1 MFNER
6 IKKLTKIFFIT
17 FLVFLCVITSS
28 ASLTAYADG
37 AGTQD
42 FEFQETEE
50 NLYAYRH
57 LDDVT
62 VIRFYEYGYGDADAY
77 ELCFYVYNPKGNEF
91 SVDSR
96 NNVQLGYCS
105 RATDVFRT
113 SYDKYQIVKDGQSE
127 TGLFM
132 RFKINGFAMPD
143 DADRFYCFSGVE
155 LVIDGHQNATEY
167 PVSTVYRCTTAEG
180 KTTIT
185 TDTLPTCNVDV
196 THTFYR
202 SDYSDK
208 GKFWSNQL
216 SSCYFSLP
224 KNFSASGDYG
234 ALEAVTAEF
243 YNYYTKPVLI
253 VKDEETYKKFK
264 SYLGVNIEG
273 NSSAGVRFW
282 AGHLGST
289 GGIVTKGVYQLVY
302 DNTST
307 QSNALREYKEYIN
320 TLNWLFYDDTDP
332 DFSSED
338 YRFSG
343 ENLRTYFNEY
353 ATKYGRD
360 KAVADLFESQTYYTE
375 KALNLSG
382 FDYGYNK
389 HTYSIAEQTGLDDD
403 VFGFG
408 LKKDNA
414 NWLQSFFGISS
425 SETKQLLPLVKVSA
439 TDLSLSNDDFSEKYY
454 IDKYAVTDLKAF
466 VAREAVSGK
475 DVWLFRYDSCE
486 YFGASSYV
494 SDYAN
499 KGFAA
504 RQSVYLDFD
513 ILSFRF
519 NQDNVKY
526 TVAANGSPSDVWNNI
541 SGENAPLTWWEKF
554 VEWLGDVFSKIG
566 AWGAAIL
573 GGIVG
578 IIAVVLIF
586 KILKAVWEINNVVI
600 KLVLSLAIIAGA
612 VWLMYTYVGWLIS
625 IISGLGGLW

>member
-1 MFNER
+1 MFNAG

-37 AGTQD
+37 ADTQD
-42 FEFQETEE
+42 FEIQETEE

-57 LDDVT
+57 LEDVT
-62 VIRFYEYGYGDADAY
+62 VIRFYEFGYGAADAY

-105 RATDVFRT
+105 SAADVFRT

-167 PVSTVYRCTTAEG
+167 PVSTIYRCTTAEG

-273 NSSAGVRFW
+273 NSSAGVSFR
-282 AGHLGST
+282 AGHLGGT
-289 GGIVTKGVYQLVY
+289 GGTVPVSIYQLVY
-302 DNTST
+302 DDTSI

-375 KALNLSG
+375 NALNLSG

-389 HTYSIAEQTGLDDD
+389 HTYSIAEQTELDDD

-454 IDKYAVTDLKAF
+454 IDKYAVTDLKAL

-486 YFGASSYV
+486 YFGASSDVSSYV
-494 SDYAN
+494 GN
-499 KGFAA
+499 GFAA

-573 GGIVG
+573 GGVVG

-600 KLVLSLAIIAGA
+600 KIILSLAIIAGA